1 MTTITRKSTPK
12 DKFYRRYAAAY
23 VLGIPTADVPNHS
36 WKQLLPRIYGEE
48 GAEPDAELLEKFRTA
63 KGMLKGLSGAN
74 VIEMVTDAQ
83 AGAKI
88 APHESKATI
97 TEIVHDNMPN
107 PPKAKAP
114 ARKAKAKSKAKVRK
128 STSKTSDADAINN
141 LYGDK

>member
-23 VLGIPTADVPNHS
+23 VLGIPASDVPNHS

-83 AGAKI
+83 AGEKI
-88 APHESKATI
+88 APPKPA
-97 TEIVHDNMPN
+97 
-107 PPKAKAP
+107 PKAKAP
-114 ARKAKAKSKAKVRK
+114 ARKAKAKSKAKARK

-141 LYGDK
+141 LYGGK

>member
-23 VLGIPTADVPNHS
+23 VLGIPTADVPHHS

-88 APHESKATI
+88 APPKPA
-97 TEIVHDNMPN
+97 
-107 PPKAKAP
+107 PKAKAP
-114 ARKAKAKSKAKVRK
+114 ARKAKSKGLGAKVK
-128 STSKTSDADAINN
+128 KTAASDADAINN
-141 LYGDK
+141 LYGGK

>member
-48 GAEPDAELLEKFRTA
+48 GAEPNAELLEKFRTA

-88 APHESKATI
+88 APPKPA
-97 TEIVHDNMPN
+97 
-107 PPKAKAP
+107 PKAKAP
-114 ARKAKAKSKAKVRK
+114 ARKAKSKGLGAKVK
-128 STSKTSDADAINN
+128 KNAASDADAINN
-141 LYGDK
+141 LYGGK